1 MIIYINTNFEKSEI
15 TYTGISFCEFLDYL
29 EHTIDNL
36 LIIKGD
42 YIGNRTIGNFELIEG
57 VDEIDKIKK
66 ESIIE
71 GDFSCTD
78 YSCYDDVKNISDEQ
92 IANFLFTAHMFKP
105 LTNPFYSKLKNNF
118 VYLSHDDSYFC
129 KVIFKQIID
138 FSNIINKKI
147 LEMINKKFSK
157 KVKSI
162 DKYTQSIILEMSSS
176 GILFDFNDILFTEQK
191 LFLNIFS
198 IGKYDDIDF
207 IKNNISEIKKTS
219 FSLKSL
225 VYDFKKEKWYL
236 HW

>member
-1 MIIYINTNFEKSEI
+1 
-15 TYTGISFCEFLDYL
+15 
-29 EHTIDNL
+29 
-36 LIIKGD
+36 
-42 YIGNRTIGNFELIEG
+42 
-57 VDEIDKIKK
+57 
-66 ESIIE
+66 
-71 GDFSCTD
+71 
-78 YSCYDDVKNISDEQ
+78 
-92 IANFLFTAHMFKP
+92 
-105 LTNPFYSKLKNNF
+105 
-118 VYLSHDDSYFC
+118 
-129 KVIFKQIID
+129 
-138 FSNIINKKI
+138 
-147 LEMINKKFSK
+147 MINKKFSK